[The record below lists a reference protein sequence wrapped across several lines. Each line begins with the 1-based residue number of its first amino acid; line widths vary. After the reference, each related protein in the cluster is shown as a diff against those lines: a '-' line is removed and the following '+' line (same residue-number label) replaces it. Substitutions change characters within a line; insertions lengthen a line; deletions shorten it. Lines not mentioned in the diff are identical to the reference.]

1 MIVTLNTGN
10 SGTVF
15 SNKGVFVFVFVF
27 FFLGTSEK
35 TKPCPDFC
43 LKISNPERQ
52 IREIPDPDK
61 PIGYPPVTFVC
72 LGQ

>member
-27 FFLGTSEK
+27 VFFFLGTSEK
-35 TKPCPDFC
+35 TKEKSKF
-43 LKISNPERQ
+43 LTK
-52 IREIPDPDK
+52 
-61 PIGYPPVTFVC
+61 F
-72 LGQ
+72 